1 MFEHTHAYLTPRERH
16 CAILAIPSTQ
26 AAMGD
31 TEPPADGADP
41 PGSDPTDPPLFS
53 AEQEI
58 YIRDLV
64 AAATARATTPA
75 SSATDP
81 PSSLPPPGSVGESG
95 ISLHAHI
102 YSTTHSSQRLRC
114 PSMRYMRLPW
124 IRTRLCMPRLPWDT
138 PINGRQ
144 AASI

>member
-1 MFEHTHAYLTPRERH
+1 
-16 CAILAIPSTQ
+16 
-26 AAMGD
+26 MGD
-31 TEPPADGADP
+31 TEPPADGANP
-41 PGSDPTDPPLFS
+41 PGSDPSTDPPLFS

-81 PSSLPPPGSVGESG
+81 PSSLPPPGSVGESD

-102 YSTTHSSQRLRC
+102 YSTMHSSQRHWC
-114 PSMRYMRLPW
+114 PSMR
-124 IRTRLCMPRLPWDT
+124 
-138 PINGRQ
+138 
-144 AASI
+144 